1 MRSFEGVLSVAV
13 AKSADVWIVSA
24 KSCSM
29 YDFVVSSPLEAV
41 KQFEVGDCLDPV
53 FRVWHVG
60 IQALIEPDV
69 LTASGD
75 SRSR

>member
-1 MRSFEGVLSVAV
+1 
-13 AKSADVWIVSA
+13 
-24 KSCSM
+24 M